1 MVEFADEKQKASR
14 IHWTD
19 ADVEAPEA
27 RPRLILHRSNSNIS
41 INSVHSRRGSIDPAS
56 ALPIQYRTVS
66 YQIAES
72 KENVAEIQKA
82 KDSAAKGMR
91 TQSIFYP
98 SAYTILEFENL
109 DWHVIDPNEIYTRL
123 STAPQQGLSSEQAK
137 RRLTEYG
144 KNTPSPPPT
153 HYFQKIF
160 GYFFKGFGS
169 ILLVGSILV
178 FVSWKPLGE
187 PASQA
192 NLALAIVL
200 LAVFFIQAA
209 FNAWQDWS
217 SSRVMASI
225 TTMLPDSCLLLRD
238 GAQVTV
244 IASEIVP
251 GDFLFIKAGNKLPAD
266 VRFIEVSSD
275 AKFDRSILTGK
286 FVKKYIFSPRL
297 TYVQASPHHCQAQSI
312 VPTTTISK
320 QDPLVFKV
328 HIVFQGVESELSCR
342 QAILQSLER
351 LQR

>member
-1 MVEFADEKQKASR
+1 MVEFSEEKQKASR
-14 IHWTD
+14 IQWTD
-19 ADVEAPEA
+19 ADVEAAEA
-27 RPRLILHRSNSNIS
+27 RPRAPLRRSNSNIS

-72 KENVAEIQKA
+72 KEKSAAEIQKA
-82 KDSAAKGMR
+82 KDSAAKG
-91 TQSIFYP
+91 TQDMTHLPVSY
-98 SAYTILEFENL
+98 SHASEFGNL
-109 DWHVIDPNEIYTRL
+109 DWHTIAPNEIYTRL
-123 STAPQQGLSSEQAK
+123 STSPQQGLSTEQAK

-153 HYFQKIF
+153 HYFQQIF

-178 FVSWKPLGE
+178 FVSWKPLGQP
-187 PASQA
+187 PAQA

-238 GAQVTV
+238 DAQVTV
-244 IASEIVP
+244 MASDIVP
-251 GDFLFIKAGNKLPAD
+251 GDFLYIKAGNKLPAD
-266 VRFIEVSSD
+266 VRFIEISSD
-275 AKFDRSILTGK
+275 AKLDRSILTG
-286 FVKKYIFSPRL
+286 
-297 TYVQASPHHCQAQSI
+297 
-312 VPTTTISK
+312 
-320 QDPLVFKV
+320 
-328 HIVFQGVESELSCR
+328 
-342 QAILQSLER
+342 
-351 LQR
+351 

>member
-1 MVEFADEKQKASR
+1 MVEFSEEKQKASR
-14 IHWTD
+14 IQWTD
-19 ADVEAPEA
+19 ADVEAAEA
-27 RPRLILHRSNSNIS
+27 RPRAPLRRSNSNIS

-72 KENVAEIQKA
+72 KEKSAAGIQKA
-82 KDSAAKGMR
+82 KDSAAKG
-91 TQSIFYP
+91 TQDMTHLPVSY
-98 SAYTILEFENL
+98 SHASEFGNL
-109 DWHVIDPNEIYTRL
+109 DWHTIAPNEIYTRL
-123 STAPQQGLSSEQAK
+123 STSPQQGLSTEQAK

-153 HYFQKIF
+153 HYFQQIF

-178 FVSWKPLGE
+178 FVSWKPLGQP
-187 PASQA
+187 PAQA

-244 IASEIVP
+244 MASDIVP
-251 GDFLFIKAGNKLPAD
+251 GDFLYIKAGNKLPAD
-266 VRFIEVSSD
+266 VRFIEISSD
-275 AKFDRSILTGK
+275 AKLDRSILTG
-286 FVKKYIFSPRL
+286 
-297 TYVQASPHHCQAQSI
+297 
-312 VPTTTISK
+312 
-320 QDPLVFKV
+320 
-328 HIVFQGVESELSCR
+328 
-342 QAILQSLER
+342 
-351 LQR
+351 